1 MELDNIAT
9 KVAKIVAVKRTKYF
23 SWRYLT
29 NAIFLSQKLT
39 DDARARENENE
50 RKEIEN
56 RKPTPGLFGGFIDGL
71 ATLSKKRKS
80 EEYYDG
86 YKRGAF
92 DTIEFCKHYFV
103 SSAVTKEKEEKLIKF
118 LHDEGITIC
127 TNPTTGSIMVCDMYK
142 AGDFVEHKIIYE
154 DKEDTY

>member
-1 MELDNIAT
+1 MDFDNIIN
-9 KVAKIVAVKRTKYF
+9 KVAKIVEVKRTKYF

-39 DDARARENENE
+39 DDARARENE

-56 RKPTPGLFGGFIDGL
+56 KKPTPGFLGGFIDGL
-71 ATLSKKRKS
+71 TALSKRRKS

-86 YKRGAF
+86 YKMGAF
-92 DTIEFCKHYFV
+92 DAIEFCKHYFV
-103 SSAVTKEKEEKLIKF
+103 SSAVTKEKEKKLIKF
-118 LHDEGITIC
+118 LHEEGITIC
-127 TNPTTGSIMVCDMYK
+127 INPGSGSIMICDMYK

-154 DKEDTY
+154 DE

>member
-1 MELDNIAT
+1 MNLDDIIT
-9 KVAKIVAVKRTKYF
+9 KTAKIVEVKRTKYF
-23 SWRYLT
+23 SWRYLSNT
-29 NAIFLSQKLT
+29 IFLSQKLT

-56 RKPTPGLFGGFIDGL
+56 RKRTPGLFGGFID
-71 ATLSKKRKS
+71 ALSELGKRRKS

-86 YKRGAF
+86 YKMGAF

-118 LHDEGITIC
+118 LHDEGITILHQ
-127 TNPTTGSIMVCDMYK
+127 SW
-142 AGDFVEHKIIYE
+142 
-154 DKEDTY
+154 

>member
-1 MELDNIAT
+1 MDFDNIIN
-9 KVAKIVAVKRTKYF
+9 KVAKIVEVKRAKYF

-29 NAIFLSQKLT
+29 NTIFLSQKLT

-56 RKPTPGLFGGFIDGL
+56 RKPTPGFFGGFIDALTELG
-71 ATLSKKRKS
+71 KRRKS

-86 YKRGAF
+86 YKMGTF
-92 DTIEFCKHYFV
+92 DAIEFCKHYFV

-118 LHDEGITIC
+118 LHEEGITIC
-127 TNPTTGSIMVCDMYK
+127 INPGSGSIMICDMYK

-154 DKEDTY
+154 DE

>member
-1 MELDNIAT
+1 MNLDDIIIKT
-9 KVAKIVAVKRTKYF
+9 AKIIEVKRTKYF
-23 SWRYLT
+23 SWRYLS

-56 RKPTPGLFGGFIDGL
+56 RKRTPGLFGGFIDVLTELG
-71 ATLSKKRKS
+71 KRRKS

-86 YKRGAF
+86 YKMGAF
-92 DTIEFCKHYFV
+92 DAIEFCKHYFI

-118 LHDEGITIC
+118 LHDEGITVCI
-127 TNPTTGSIMVCDMYK
+127 NPGSGSIMICNMYK
-142 AGDFVEHKIIYE
+142 AGEFIEKKLVYE
-154 DKEDTY
+154 

>member
-1 MELDNIAT
+1 MNLDNIIT
-9 KVAKIVAVKRTKYF
+9 KTAKVVEVKRTKYF
-23 SWRYLT
+23 SWRYLSNT
-29 NAIFLSQKLT
+29 IFLSQKLT

-56 RKPTPGLFGGFIDGL
+56 RKRTPGLFGEFID
-71 ATLSKKRKS
+71 ALSKLNKRRKS

-86 YKRGAF
+86 YKTGAF
-92 DTIEFCKHYFV
+92 DAIEFCKHYFV

-127 TNPTTGSIMVCDMYK
+127 INPGSGSIMICDMYK
-142 AGDFVEHKIIYE
+142 AGEFIEKQIMYE
-154 DKEDTY
+154 

>member
-1 MELDNIAT
+1 MNLDDIIIKT
-9 KVAKIVAVKRTKYF
+9 AKIIEVKRTKYF
-23 SWRYLT
+23 SWRYLS

-56 RKPTPGLFGGFIDGL
+56 RKRTPGLFGGFIDALTELG
-71 ATLSKKRKS
+71 KRRKS

-86 YKRGAF
+86 YKKGAF
-92 DTIEFCKHYFV
+92 DAIEFCKHYFI

-127 TNPTTGSIMVCDMYK
+127 INPGSGSIMICDMYK
-142 AGDFVEHKIIYE
+142 AGEFTEKQIVYE
-154 DKEDTY
+154 

>member
-1 MELDNIAT
+1 MNLDDIIIKT
-9 KVAKIVAVKRTKYF
+9 AKIIEVKRTKYF
-23 SWRYLT
+23 SWRYLS

-56 RKPTPGLFGGFIDGL
+56 RKRTPGLFGGFIDALTELG
-71 ATLSKKRKS
+71 KRRKS

-86 YKRGAF
+86 YKMGAF
-92 DTIEFCKHYFV
+92 DAIEFCKHYFI

-118 LHDEGITIC
+118 LHDEGITVCI
-127 TNPTTGSIMVCDMYK
+127 NPGSGSIMICNMYK
-142 AGDFVEHKIIYE
+142 AGEFIEKKLVYE
-154 DKEDTY
+154 